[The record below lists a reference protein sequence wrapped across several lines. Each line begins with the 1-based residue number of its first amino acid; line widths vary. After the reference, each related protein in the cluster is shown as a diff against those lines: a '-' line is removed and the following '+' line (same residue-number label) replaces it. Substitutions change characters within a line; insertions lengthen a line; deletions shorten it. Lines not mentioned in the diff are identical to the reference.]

1 MPSQRGLPAAQGR
14 SLRRRGPRGFTSRCS
29 PSRRRFR
36 RLDTA
41 SAPRPLTNGHLL
53 GHSQTDA
60 APPLSR
66 SALRSE
72 LRPPGRA
79 AIRVIST
86 SSLHLKR
93 GTALIKGSRPTG
105 SPPRMTMP
113 ASPLHRVVR
122 NSSSLNQPAC
132 SGLPKS
138 RRQHWQEH
146 DRHESP
152 DHGDARGI
160 APPASAERGHQRLIH
175 CPPEDY
181 AQASNRSM
189 PRAPATIPVWRL
201 MALPIGCCER

>member
-93 GTALIKGSRPTG
+93 GTTKL
-105 SPPRMTMP
+105 
-113 ASPLHRVVR
+113 
-122 NSSSLNQPAC
+122 SSSQPIDSPYRRTLSRVC
-132 SGLPKS
+132 SNAWLALLGAIDRNGDVES
-138 RRQHWQEH
+138 RGRRCQIDGRLCRTNIRFQRQSVSLQKRLKVTVE
-146 DRHESP
+146 RLLQ
-152 DHGDARGI
+152 RRYR
-160 APPASAERGHQRLIH
+160 PAAF
-175 CPPEDY
+175 
-181 AQASNRSM
+181 
-189 PRAPATIPVWRL
+189 ATL
-201 MALPIGCCER
+201 